1 MPNVVGAVWLE
12 LEKELYSISVQRVR
26 RGHKTKYHYR
36 LVNYHHYDLLIHFCG
51 FKSASWSSW
60 WNFQWTFI

>member
-51 FKSASWSSW
+51 FKSAS
-60 WNFQWTFI
+60 